1 MSTPV
6 NELTPGD
13 IMEGV
18 GTPNVDDLSDDGPLL
33 MPRDSVESPF
43 DEITILLS
51 GSKYPTANLYF
62 FNVWKIHKSIL
73 EEMAHHD
80 SFMKDMVVEMKKKF
94 DKYWNEYSLILAIAL
109 VFDPRYKLT
118 FVEWAFQK
126 IATLDP
132 LARDMSFRVK
142 SALVRLFNEYKSM
155 DAADIETPTPSS
167 NYVGPVELAEFS
179 AFKSAML
186 FDSYGKSQLDLY
198 LEEPQI
204 PFSDNY
210 REFDVLAYWRQNG
223 SKYPDVARVAKD
235 VLSIPV
241 STVASESAFSA
252 GGRVIDKYPESV
264 DDAVDIALALGNVL
278 SINDTRS
285 DVASTVASSSS
296 DEVCGATFKV
306 DAETNGW
313 DLECC

>member
-1 MSTPV
+1 MT
-6 NELTPGD
+6 
-13 IMEGV
+13 
-18 GTPNVDDLSDDGPLL
+18 
-33 MPRDSVESPF
+33 
-43 DEITILLS
+43 
-51 GSKYPTANLYF
+51 
-62 FNVWKIHKSIL
+62 
-73 EEMAHHD
+73 HHD

-155 DAADIETPTPSS
+155 DAADIKTPTPSS
-167 NYVGPVELAEFS
+167 NYVGPIELAEFS

-223 SKYPDVARVAKD
+223 SKYPDVVRVAKD

-241 STVASESAFSA
+241 STVASESAFSV
-252 GGRVIDKYPESV
+252 GGRVIDKYHSKLLSSNAEALICLRDWMFDIDFRAESV

>member
-33 MPRDSVESPF
+33 MPRDSVES
-43 DEITILLS
+43 S
-51 GSKYPTANLYF
+51 
-62 FNVWKIHKSIL
+62 
-73 EEMAHHD
+73 
-80 SFMKDMVVEMKKKF
+80 
-94 DKYWNEYSLILAIAL
+94 ILAIAL

-167 NYVGPVELAEFS
+167 NYVGPIELAEFS

-223 SKYPDVARVAKD
+223 SKYPDVARV
-235 VLSIPV
+235 
-241 STVASESAFSA
+241 
-252 GGRVIDKYPESV
+252 
-264 DDAVDIALALGNVL
+264 
-278 SINDTRS
+278 
-285 DVASTVASSSS
+285 
-296 DEVCGATFKV
+296 
-306 DAETNGW
+306 
-313 DLECC
+313 

>member
-1 MSTPV
+1 MSTPL

-33 MPRDSVESPF
+33 MPRDSVESVSSLPKT
-43 DEITILLS
+43 DGKRRRRST
-51 GSKYPTANLYF
+51 
-62 FNVWKIHKSIL
+62 VW
-73 EEMAHHD
+73 D
-80 SFMKDMVVEMKKKF
+80 SFKVIPG
-94 DKYWNEYSLILAIAL
+94 DKYDDGKERAECLKCKIVYRADTNINGTGTLRRHLKNCLKQDNKDIKQMMLGKNQG
-109 VFDPRYKLT
+109 KLDLM
-118 FVEWAFQK
+118 ERK
-126 IATLDP
+126 IDLD
-132 LARDMSFRVK
+132 L
-142 SALVRLFNEYKSM
+142 
-155 DAADIETPTPSS
+155 TPTPSS
-167 NYVGPVELAEFS
+167 SYVGPAELAEFS

-186 FDSYGKSQLDLY
+186 IDSYGKSQLDLY

-278 SINDTRS
+278 SINGTRS
-285 DVASTVASSSS
+285 DVASTVASSR
-296 DEVCGATFKV
+296 
-306 DAETNGW
+306 
-313 DLECC
+313 

>member
-33 MPRDSVESPF
+33 MPRDSVESVSSLPKI
-43 DEITILLS
+43 DGKRRRRST
-51 GSKYPTANLYF
+51 
-62 FNVWKIHKSIL
+62 VW
-73 EEMAHHD
+73 D
-80 SFMKDMVVEMKKKF
+80 SFKVIPG
-94 DKYWNEYSLILAIAL
+94 DKYDDGKERAECLKCKIVYRADTNINGAGTLRRHLKNCLKQDNKDIKQMMLGKNQGKLDLMERKIDLDL
-109 VFDPRYKLT
+109 VTMF
-118 FVEWAFQK
+118 
-126 IATLDP
+126 I
-132 LARDMSFRVK
+132 
-142 SALVRLFNEYKSM
+142 
-155 DAADIETPTPSS
+155 S
-167 NYVGPVELAEFS
+167 NYINDLLRFLYEFS
-179 AFKSAML
+179 AFKSVML

-252 GGRVIDKYPESV
+252 GGRVIDKYRSKLLPSNAEALICLR
-264 DDAVDIALALGNVL
+264 DWMFDIDFRGNF
-278 SINDTRS
+278 SIQT
-285 DVASTVASSSS
+285 
-296 DEVCGATFKV
+296 
-306 DAETNGW
+306 
-313 DLECC
+313 LL